1 MPDTRDRILDA
12 AAHVMRTR
20 GFART
25 TTKEIARAAGYS
37 EATLYKH
44 FQDKTDLFLAVLKE
58 RLPSLGSTLSALS
71 ADADTDP
78 HAGANSADADTATH
92 AGANSADADTATHAG
107 ADTRGPADANS
118 AASEGLT
125 TRLTATARGAIA
137 FYEASFPISASVFSE
152 PELLAAHHAAVTG
165 RGGGP
170 QYPVEALARYLRLE
184 QGRGRIR
191 PGADCDAAASLL
203 LGSCF
208 QYAFLRCFAQLP
220 PDPAAAE
227 AHATAIVTTL
237 QAGLQ
242 PA

>member
-1 MPDTRDRILDA
+1 MPGTRDRILDA

-58 RLPSLGSTLSALS
+58 RLPSLSSTLSALS
-71 ADADTDP
+71 AAIDADAGTQATGGTPATPGTLANTDNNRP
-78 HAGANSADADTATH
+78 TT
-92 AGANSADADTATHAG
+92 
-107 ADTRGPADANS
+107 
-118 AASEGLT
+118 AASESLAS
-125 TRLTATARGAIA
+125 RLTVTARGAIA
-137 FYEASFPISASVFSE
+137 FYEASFPISASVFSD
-152 PELLAAHHAAVTG
+152 PELLSAHRVAVTG

-170 QYPVEALARYLRLE
+170 QYPLEALARYLRLE

-220 PDPAAAE
+220 PDPDAAQ

-237 QAGLQ
+237 LAGLQ

>member
-1 MPDTRDRILDA
+1 MADTRDRILDA

-44 FQDKTDLFLAVLKE
+44 FTDKTDLFLAVLKE
-58 RLPSLGSTLSALS
+58 RLPSLGSTLGALS
-71 ADADTDP
+71 AALDADTSSP
-78 HAGANSADADTATH
+78 V
-92 AGANSADADTATHAG
+92 
-107 ADTRGPADANS
+107 GPATRES
-118 AASEGLT
+118 LAS
-125 TRLTATARGAIA
+125 RLAATARGAIA

-152 PELLAAHHAAVTG
+152 PELLAAHHAAVTRQG
-165 RGGGP
+165 AGP

-184 QGRGRIR
+184 QERGRIQA
-191 PGADCDAAASLL
+191 GADCAAAASLL

-220 PDPAAAE
+220 PDPEAAA
-227 AHATAIVTTL
+227 AHATAIAATL
-237 QAGLQ
+237 LAGLE

>member
-1 MPDTRDRILDA
+1 MADTRDRILDA

-44 FQDKTDLFLAVLKE
+44 FTDKTDLFLAVLKE
-58 RLPSLGSTLSALS
+58 RLPSLGSTLGALS
-71 ADADTDP
+71 AALDADTSSP
-78 HAGANSADADTATH
+78 V
-92 AGANSADADTATHAG
+92 
-107 ADTRGPADANS
+107 GPATRES
-118 AASEGLT
+118 LAS
-125 TRLTATARGAIA
+125 RLAATARGAIA

-152 PELLAAHHAAVTG
+152 PELLAAHHAAVTRQG
-165 RGGGP
+165 AGP
-170 QYPVEALARYLRLE
+170 QYPLAALARYLRLE
-184 QGRGRIR
+184 QERGRIR

-220 PDPAAAE
+220 PDPAAAA
-227 AHATAIVTTL
+227 AHADGIAATL
-237 QAGLQ
+237 LAGLK

>member
-1 MPDTRDRILDA
+1 MADTRDRILDA
-12 AAHVMRTR
+12 AAHVMHTR

-44 FQDKTDLFLAVLKE
+44 FTDKTDLFLAVLKE
-58 RLPSLGSTLSALS
+58 RLPSLGSTLGALS
-71 ADADTDP
+71 AALDADTSSP
-78 HAGANSADADTATH
+78 V
-92 AGANSADADTATHAG
+92 
-107 ADTRGPADANS
+107 GPATRES
-118 AASEGLT
+118 LAS
-125 TRLTATARGAIA
+125 RLAATARGAIA

-152 PELLAAHHAAVTG
+152 PELLAAHHAAVTRQG
-165 RGGGP
+165 AGP
-170 QYPVEALARYLRLE
+170 QYPLAALARYLRLE
-184 QGRGRIR
+184 QERGRIR

-220 PDPAAAE
+220 PDPAAAA
-227 AHATAIVTTL
+227 AHADGIAATL
-237 QAGLQ
+237 LAGLK

>member
-1 MPDTRDRILDA
+1 MADTRDRILDA

-25 TTKEIARAAGYS
+25 TTREIARAAGYS

-58 RLPSLGSTLSALS
+58 RLPSLGSTLGALS
-71 ADADTDP
+71 AALDADTSSP
-78 HAGANSADADTATH
+78 V
-92 AGANSADADTATHAG
+92 
-107 ADTRGPADANS
+107 GPATRES
-118 AASEGLT
+118 LAS
-125 TRLTATARGAIA
+125 RLAATARGAIA

-152 PELLAAHHAAVTG
+152 PELLAAHHAAVTRQG
-165 RGGGP
+165 AGP
-170 QYPVEALARYLRLE
+170 QYPLEALARYLRLE
-184 QGRGRIR
+184 QERGRIQA
-191 PGADCDAAASLL
+191 GADCAAAASLL

-220 PDPAAAE
+220 PDPEAAA
-227 AHATAIVTTL
+227 AHATAIAATL
-237 QAGLQ
+237 LAGLE

>member
-12 AAHVMRTR
+12 ATHVMRTR

-58 RLPSLGSTLSALS
+58 RLPTVSRILSPAPGQDE
-71 ADADTDP
+71 AGQDKAGHGHDP
-78 HAGANSADADTATH
+78 AG
-92 AGANSADADTATHAG
+92 
-107 ADTRGPADANS
+107 
-118 AASEGLT
+118 EGLNE
-125 TRLTATARGAIA
+125 RLTATARGAID
-137 FYEASFPISASVFSE
+137 FYQASFPISASVFSE
-152 PELLAAHHAAVTG
+152 PDLLAAHHAAVTRQG
-165 RGGGP
+165 AGP
-170 QYPVEALARYLRLE
+170 HMPVQALARYLRAE
-184 QGRGRIR
+184 QDHGRVR

-220 PDPAAAE
+220 PDPAADS
-227 AHATAIVTTL
+227 AHARAIVATL
-237 QAGLQ
+237 LAGLER
-242 PA
+242 PNSASDGADGNGEAGGWAASRTKT

>member
-12 AAHVMRTR
+12 ATHVMRTR

-58 RLPSLGSTLSALS
+58 RLPTVSWMLS
-71 ADADTDP
+71 P
-78 HAGANSADADTATH
+78 
-92 AGANSADADTATHAG
+92 
-107 ADTRGPADANS
+107 
-118 AASEGLT
+118 AASQQASPDDLAA
-125 TRLTATARGAIA
+125 RLTAFARGAVE
-137 FYEASFPISASVFSE
+137 FYQASFPISASVFSE
-152 PELLAAHHAAVTG
+152 PDLLAAHHAAVTRQG
-165 RGGGP
+165 AGP
-170 QYPVEALARYLRLE
+170 HMPVQALARYLRTQQE
-184 QGRGRIR
+184 HGSVR

-220 PDPAAAE
+220 PDPEADA
-227 AHATAIVTTL
+227 AHAGAIVTTL
-237 QAGLQ
+237 LAGLACR
-242 PA
+242 PASLRL

>member
-12 AAHVMRTR
+12 ATHVMRTR

-58 RLPSLGSTLSALS
+58 RLPTVSWMLSPAAGPGSPPDDL
-71 ADADTDP
+71 
-78 HAGANSADADTATH
+78 
-92 AGANSADADTATHAG
+92 
-107 ADTRGPADANS
+107 
-118 AASEGLT
+118 AA
-125 TRLTATARGAIA
+125 RLTAFARAA
-137 FYEASFPISASVFSE
+137 VDFYLVSFPISASVFSE
-152 PELLAAHHAAVTG
+152 PDLLAAHHAAVTRQG
-165 RGGGP
+165 AGP
-170 QYPVEALARYLRLE
+170 HMPVQALARYLRSE
-184 QGRGRIR
+184 QERGRVR

-227 AHATAIVTTL
+227 AHAVAIVATL
-237 QAGLQ
+237 LAALEPPNSASDGNGAAGGR
-242 PA
+242 ADSRTNM

>member
-1 MPDTRDRILDA
+1 MPGTRDRILDA

-58 RLPSLGSTLSALS
+58 RLPSLSSTLSALS
-71 ADADTDP
+71 AAIDADTR
-78 HAGANSADADTATH
+78 ADAGTQAHADNNGPTGATTA
-92 AGANSADADTATHAG
+92 AGESL
-107 ADTRGPADANS
+107 
-118 AASEGLT
+118 AS
-125 TRLTATARGAIA
+125 RLTVTARGAIA
-137 FYEASFPISASVFSE
+137 FYEASFPISASVFSD
-152 PELLAAHHAAVTG
+152 PELLSAHRAAVTG

-170 QYPVEALARYLRLE
+170 QYPLEALARYLRLE

-220 PDPAAAE
+220 PDPDAAQ

-237 QAGLQ
+237 LAGLQ

>member
-1 MPDTRDRILDA
+1 MADTRDRILDA

-44 FQDKTDLFLAVLKE
+44 FTDKTDLFLAVLKE

-71 ADADTDP
+71 AAIDADTSSP
-78 HAGANSADADTATH
+78 A
-92 AGANSADADTATHAG
+92 
-107 ADTRGPADANS
+107 GPATRES
-118 AASEGLT
+118 LAS
-125 TRLTATARGAIA
+125 RLAATARGAIA

-152 PELLAAHHAAVTG
+152 PELLAAHHAAVTRQG
-165 RGGGP
+165 AGP
-170 QYPVEALARYLRLE
+170 QYPLAALARYLRLE
-184 QGRGRIR
+184 QERGRIR

-220 PDPAAAE
+220 PDPEAAA
-227 AHATAIVTTL
+227 AHVDGIAATL
-237 QAGLQ
+237 LAGLE

>member
-44 FQDKTDLFLAVLKE
+44 FLDKTDLFLAVLKE
-58 RLPSLGSTLSALS
+58 RLPSLSSTLSALS
-71 ADADTDP
+71 ADA
-78 HAGANSADADTATH
+78 
-92 AGANSADADTATHAG
+92 G
-107 ADTRGPADANS
+107 ADTQADAGPQAKAGNNGPTDATT
-118 AASEGLT
+118 AAGESLAS
-125 TRLTATARGAIA
+125 RLTATARGAIA
-137 FYEASFPISASVFSE
+137 FYEASFPISASVFSD
-152 PELLAAHHAAVTG
+152 PELLSAHRAAVTG

-170 QYPVEALARYLRLE
+170 QYPLEALARYLRLE

-220 PDPAAAE
+220 PDPDAAQ

-237 QAGLQ
+237 LAGLQ

>member
-12 AAHVMRTR
+12 ATHVMRTR

-58 RLPSLGSTLSALS
+58 RLPTVSWMLSP
-71 ADADTDP
+71 DASQQASPDDL
-78 HAGANSADADTATH
+78 
-92 AGANSADADTATHAG
+92 
-107 ADTRGPADANS
+107 
-118 AASEGLT
+118 AA
-125 TRLTATARGAIA
+125 RLTAFARGAVE
-137 FYEASFPISASVFSE
+137 FYQASFPISASVFSE
-152 PELLAAHHAAVTG
+152 PDLLAAHHAAVTSQG
-165 RGGGP
+165 AGP
-170 QYPVEALARYLRLE
+170 HMPVQALARYLRTQQE
-184 QGRGRIR
+184 HGSVR

-220 PDPAAAE
+220 PDPEADA
-227 AHATAIVTTL
+227 AHAGAIVTTL
-237 QAGLQ
+237 LAGLA
-242 PA
+242 PPHSASDASDGADGNEGAGGRGASRTNT

>member
-1 MPDTRDRILDA
+1 MADTRDRILDA

-25 TTKEIARAAGYS
+25 TTREISRAAGYS

-58 RLPSLGSTLSALS
+58 RLPSLGSTLGALS
-71 ADADTDP
+71 AALDADSSSP
-78 HAGANSADADTATH
+78 A
-92 AGANSADADTATHAG
+92 
-107 ADTRGPADANS
+107 GPATRES
-118 AASEGLT
+118 LAS
-125 TRLTATARGAIA
+125 RLAATARGAIA

-152 PELLAAHHAAVTG
+152 PELLAAHHAAVTRQG
-165 RGGGP
+165 AGP
-170 QYPVEALARYLRLE
+170 QYPLAALARYLRLE
-184 QGRGRIR
+184 QERGRIR

-220 PDPAAAE
+220 PDPEAAA
-227 AHATAIVTTL
+227 AHATAIAATL
-237 QAGLQ
+237 LAGLE

>member
-44 FQDKTDLFLAVLKE
+44 FLDKTDLFLAVLKE

-71 ADADTDP
+71 AAIDADTQ
-78 HAGANSADADTATH
+78 ADAGHHGPPDAT
-92 AGANSADADTATHAG
+92 T
-107 ADTRGPADANS
+107 
-118 AASEGLT
+118 AASESLAS
-125 TRLTATARGAIA
+125 RLTVTARGAIA
-137 FYEASFPISASVFSE
+137 FYEASFPISASVFSD
-152 PELLAAHHAAVTG
+152 PELLAAHRAAVTG

-170 QYPVEALARYLRLE
+170 QYPLEALARYLRLE

-220 PDPAAAE
+220 PDPDAAQ
-227 AHATAIVTTL
+227 AHATAIVTTVL
-237 QAGLQ
+237 AGLR

>member
-71 ADADTDP
+71 AGID
-78 HAGANSADADTATH
+78 ADADTSAAND
-92 AGANSADADTATHAG
+92 AGTNGHADARTAA
-107 ADTRGPADANS
+107 RES
-118 AASEGLT
+118 LAS
-125 TRLTATARGAIA
+125 RLTGTARGAIA

-152 PELLAAHHAAVTG
+152 PELLTAHHAAVTRQG
-165 RGGGP
+165 AGP

-220 PDPAAAE
+220 PDPDTAE

-237 QAGLQ
+237 LAGLE
-242 PA
+242 PV

>member
-12 AAHVMRTR
+12 AANVMRTR

-37 EATLYKH
+37 EATLYKN

-71 ADADTDP
+71 AGID
-78 HAGANSADADTATH
+78 
-92 AGANSADADTATHAG
+92 AG
-107 ADTRGPADANS
+107 ADAPAGP
-118 AASEGLT
+118 AASESLAG
-125 TRLTATARGAIA
+125 RLTATARGAIA

-152 PELLAAHHAAVTG
+152 PELLAAHHAAVTRQG
-165 RGGGP
+165 AGP
-170 QYPVEALARYLRLE
+170 QYPLEALARYLRLE
-184 QGRGRIR
+184 QERGRIR
-191 PGADCDAAASLL
+191 PGADCAAAASLL

-220 PDPAAAE
+220 PDPEAAA
-227 AHATAIVTTL
+227 AHATAIVGTL
-237 QAGLQ
+237 LAGLA
-242 PA
+242 PVTPPRSGT

>member
-25 TTKEIARAAGYS
+25 TTREIARAAGYS

-71 ADADTDP
+71 AGIDTD
-78 HAGANSADADTATH
+78 AGPQASA
-92 AGANSADADTATHAG
+92 GPN
-107 ADTRGPADANS
+107 GPAAS
-118 AASEGLT
+118 TAASESLAS
-125 TRLTATARGAIA
+125 RLTATAHGAIA

-170 QYPVEALARYLRLE
+170 QYPLEALARYLRLE

-220 PDPAAAE
+220 PDPAAAQ

-237 QAGLQ
+237 LAGLQ

>member
-1 MPDTRDRILDA
+1 MPGTRDRILDA

-71 ADADTDP
+71 AGID
-78 HAGANSADADTATH
+78 ADADT
-92 AGANSADADTATHAG
+92 
-107 ADTRGPADANS
+107 S
-118 AASEGLT
+118 AANDAKTAARESLAS
-125 TRLTATARGAIA
+125 RLTATARGAIA

-152 PELLAAHHAAVTG
+152 PELLTAHHAAVTRQG
-165 RGGGP
+165 AGP

-220 PDPAAAE
+220 PDPDAAAG
-227 AHATAIVTTL
+227 HATAIAATL
-237 QAGLQ
+237 LAGLQ